1 MPGAAE
7 AAAAQAASAVEA
19 VFASRGPLGVVFV
32 AEGGWKRGQAVG
44 AVRIKQ
50 IKPGSAAAQ
59 LGLLGAGMT
68 LVRLRHG
75 VVDLDTSRQPYDD
88 VIQAIRAA
96 SRPLTLNFAAAP
108 HGYSAAAEAPDYQ
121 GSPARNA
128 SGALSEGPAPPVA
141 AAGSSKL
148 VRLEPGGQ
156 RSLRRTDSVDS
167 QSAQAE
173 DRGLRRTDSVD
184 SESPVDRLPPAEP
197 SPEQLAPEQAAAALR
212 LHIAQHGTAD
222 VSKINR
228 LRRASMAQGQ
238 PGHRGP
244 QQPQMSQVELM
255 AAAAAAEENVATAP
269 AGGTGA
275 WGGEVQARFEKPGT
289 LGLKF
294 TALHPVRAL
303 PSSPS
308 R

>member
-59 LGLLGAGMT
+59 LGQLGAGMT

-156 RSLRRTDSVDS
+156 RSLRRRTGS
-167 QSAQAE
+167 
-173 DRGLRRTDSVD
+173 LRRTDSVD